1 MTKQALPLSQLQ
13 KLAAQS
19 MDALVLIQ
27 TAHDLMP
34 DDAVD
39 APHCR
44 YLVGM
49 ARQQLEALSNQLVLD
64 SQFYE
69 LWLAADR
76 GDQ

>member
-1 MTKQALPLSQLQ
+1 MTKQTLPLSQLQ

-19 MDALVLIQ
+19 LDTLVLIQ

-44 YLVGM
+44 YLIGM
-49 ARQQLEALSNQLVLD
+49 ARQQIEALS
-64 SQFYE
+64 
-69 LWLAADR
+69 
-76 GDQ
+76 GDLMDLKVTK